1 MRKERE
7 GGGPLV
13 FVRWVGVERERR
25 RRRDEGWT
33 RGDAARE
40 TNEKRRNPFS
50 FSRYCFLPGTLS
62 LPELVNILSRPFV
75 HVSQREQRSSS
86 ISASEKKR
94 EGIIID
100 AASSPL
106 CFFFLSL
113 VVRPFADSAG
123 TSERGSTYA

>member
-1 MRKERE
+1 MSLRE
-7 GGGPLV
+7 N
-13 FVRWVGVERERR
+13 
-25 RRRDEGWT
+25 
-33 RGDAARE
+33 RGAA
-40 TNEKRRNPFS
+40 
-50 FSRYCFLPGTLS
+50 
-62 LPELVNILSRPFV
+62 
-75 HVSQREQRSSS
+75 
-86 ISASEKKR
+86 ASVQAKKKR

>member
-25 RRRDEGWT
+25 RGRDEGWT

-62 LPELVNILSRPFV
+62 LPELVNILSRPCV

-106 CFFFLSL
+106 NRS
-113 VVRPFADSAG
+113 SG
-123 TSERGSTYA
+123 TKANG